1 MRRITILSCL
11 IIMLNVSFIHCQ
23 SMPDSDPPAVDSHS
37 RQTGKSRRIG
47 SLACDRLV
55 ECSGI
60 DTSMIR
66 DDLLWAI
73 NDSGDGPY
81 LYALGI
87 DGRDR
92 GQVKIIGAVNRDWE
106 DLATFKW
113 RNRPMILVADVGDNR
128 QRYGLYRLYVVEEP
142 VFSGETIS
150 SAADAKV
157 AWTVTFR
164 YPDRNHDAE
173 AVGVDPINGQI
184 LVLTKRDTPPLLFS
198 LPLKPENLAQPVV
211 AKRVAAM
218 DRIPAPTSDDLLY
231 PYGQYRCLP
240 TAMDLSPDG
249 LKMVILTY
257 KHAYLF
263 DRTGGDTWQSI
274 PSPTVIPLPLPQD
287 TPGFSQREAGCF
299 SQTTEG
305 LFITAEA
312 LHAAIYHS
320 DIAPTD
326 KGNKSVPI
334 QK

>member
-1 MRRITILSCL
+1 MRMITILSCL
-11 IIMLNVSFIHCQ
+11 IIMLNVPFIHCQ
-23 SMPDSDPPAVDSHS
+23 SLPVSDPSAEDSRS
-37 RQTGKSRRIG
+37 RQAGNTRRIG
-47 SLACDRLV
+47 SIASDRLV

-60 DTSMIR
+60 DISMLR

-73 NDSGDGPY
+73 NDSGDGPC
-81 LYALGI
+81 LYAMGI

-92 GQVKIIGAVNRDWE
+92 GRVKITGAVNRDWE

-113 RNRPMILVADVGDNR
+113 QDRSMILVADVGDNR
-128 QRYGLYRLYVVEEP
+128 QRYGLYRLYIVEEP
-142 VFSGETIS
+142 VFSGEAVG
-150 SAADAKV
+150 SAAEVNV

-173 AVGVDPINGQI
+173 AVAVDPRNGQI
-184 LVLTKRDTPPLLFS
+184 LVLTKRDRPPLLFS
-198 LPLKPENLAQPVV
+198 LPLKPKDLERPVV

-231 PYGQYRCLP
+231 PYGQYRCQP

-263 DRTGGDTWQSI
+263 DRTLGDTWQSF

-287 TPGFSQREAGCF
+287 TPGFGQREAACF
-299 SQTTEG
+299 TQATAG
-305 LFITAEA
+305 LFTTAEA

-320 DIAPTD
+320 DIAPF
-326 KGNKSVPI
+326 
-334 QK
+334 

>member
-1 MRRITILSCL
+1 MRRITVLSCL
-11 IIMLNVSFIHCQ
+11 IIMFTVSFIHCQ
-23 SMPDSDPPAVDSHS
+23 SLPESHPPSVDSPG
-37 RQTGKSRRIG
+37 RQAGNFRKTGTIAS
-47 SLACDRLV
+47 DRLV

-60 DTSMIR
+60 DMSMIR

-81 LYALGI
+81 LYAMGT

-92 GQVKIIGAVNRDWE
+92 GKVKMNGAFNRDWE

-113 RNRPMILVADVGDNR
+113 RDRSMILVADVGDNR
-128 QRYGLYRLYVVEEP
+128 QRYGLYRLYIIEEP
-142 VFSGETIS
+142 VFFGESVS
-150 SAADAKV
+150 SAADANV

-173 AVGVDPINGQI
+173 AVGVDPTNGQI

-198 LPLKPENLAQPVV
+198 LPLKPEHLAQPVV
-211 AKRVAAM
+211 AQRVAAM
-218 DRIPAPTSDDLLY
+218 DRIPALTSDDLLY

-249 LKMVILTY
+249 QKMVILTY

-263 DRTGGDTWQSI
+263 DRSVSDNWRSI

-287 TPGFSQREAGCF
+287 TPGFAQREAACF
-299 SQTTEG
+299 SRTTTG

-320 DIAPTD
+320 DIAPD
-326 KGNKSVPI
+326 
-334 QK
+334 